1 MSDVELVEQ
10 LDKILNKFDYL
21 QFKKELI
28 KNDIF
33 FEDETNALIE
43 KLQNLTQQ
51 IRKSVTFQR
60 FSEILNDENIFLDN
74 DDIILSILPEEE
86 FDEINII

>member
-1 MSDVELVEQ
+1 MSDVELIEQ

-60 FSEILNDENIFLDN
+60 FNEILNDENIFLDN

-86 FDEINII
+86 FCEINMA

>member
-1 MSDVELVEQ
+1 MSDVELIEQ

-86 FDEINII
+86 FDEINIV